1 MGLSTSAR
9 KEIILNNISEMPASC
24 TFTPKQALLSAL
36 AFAEN
41 DNLKEVLI
49 VGYDSDGDLVVRS
62 SRMNRQD
69 ALWLAEML
77 KHHILGA
84 P

>member
-1 MGLSTSAR
+1 MDLYISAR
-9 KEIILNNISEMPASC
+9 KETILNNISEMPASC

-36 AFAEN
+36 GFAEN
-41 DNLKEVLI
+41 DNLKEVII
-49 VGYDSDGDLVVRS
+49 VGYDSDGDLIVRS

-69 ALWLAEML
+69 ALWLTEML
-77 KHHILGA
+77 KQHVLGA